1 MHFRGHKHKAKLKE
15 LKSMKPPAG
24 DGIEVN
30 KTKKPHCELCGIV
43 CPDKNSFRQHL
54 NGKNH
59 TLKLLATEKKMKG
72 QDGGI
77 ALS

>member
-15 LKSMKPPAG
+15 VKCMKTTAE
-24 DGIEVN
+24 DGIEFK
-30 KTKKPHCELCGIV
+30 KTKKPHCELCGIF
-43 CPDKNSFRQHL
+43 CPDENSLRQHL

-72 QDGGI
+72 LDGGI
-77 ALS
+77 ALP

>member
-1 MHFRGHKHKAKLKE
+1 
-15 LKSMKPPAG
+15 MKPPAG

-30 KTKKPHCELCGIV
+30 KAKKPHCELCGIF
-43 CPDKNSFRQHL
+43 CPDENSFRQHL

-59 TLKLLATEKKMKG
+59 TLKLLATEKRMKG
-72 QDGGI
+72 PDGGI